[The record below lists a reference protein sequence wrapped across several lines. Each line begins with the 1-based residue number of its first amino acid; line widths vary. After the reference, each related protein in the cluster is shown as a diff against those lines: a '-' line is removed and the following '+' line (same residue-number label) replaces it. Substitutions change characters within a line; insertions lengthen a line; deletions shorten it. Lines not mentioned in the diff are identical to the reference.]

1 MLKIALC
8 DDDAVFLKEL
18 TGKIQEL
25 LRFEEKNAAIA
36 SFVNPTALTASVASG
51 DRFDIFILDVE
62 MPQIDG
68 FKVAADLRKYQ
79 PNVALIFLTSHLQY
93 APEGYKVDALRF
105 ISKLNVDE
113 TLPEALQKALH
124 TLEQQDQHSL
134 LVQHYKNFSRVLYQ
148 NIIYVIKINRHSP
161 YLSITLHKCYPYY
174 LFGISTFPNSAY
186 HTTARRK
193 FSITIV

>member
-68 FKVAADLRKYQ
+68 FKVTADLRKYQ

-93 APEGYKVDALRF
+93 ALEGYKVDALRF

-124 TLEQQDQHSL
+124 TLEQQDQHFL
-134 LVQHYKNFSRVLYQ
+134 FNF
-148 NIIYVIKINRHSP
+148 NIILCHAFPITAEHLRKRARKCAKTAFTTHKSVNGAE
-161 YLSITLHKCYPYY
+161 LSD
-174 LFGISTFPNSAY
+174 A
-186 HTTARRK
+186 A
-193 FSITIV
+193 

>member
-93 APEGYKVDALRF
+93 APEG
-105 ISKLNVDE
+105 
-113 TLPEALQKALH
+113 
-124 TLEQQDQHSL
+124 
-134 LVQHYKNFSRVLYQ
+134 
-148 NIIYVIKINRHSP
+148 
-161 YLSITLHKCYPYY
+161 
-174 LFGISTFPNSAY
+174 
-186 HTTARRK
+186 
-193 FSITIV
+193 

>member
-124 TLEQQDQHSL
+124 TLEQQISIRYL
-134 LVQHYKNFSRVLYQ
+134 FST
-148 NIIYVIKINRHSP
+148 IKISAEYFTRI
-161 YLSITLHKCYPYY
+161 LSMFEKLPAVCKSLRQIK
-174 LFGISTFPNSAY
+174 
-186 HTTARRK
+186 
-193 FSITIV
+193 V

>member
-105 ISKLNVDE
+105 IFK
-113 TLPEALQKALH
+113 
-124 TLEQQDQHSL
+124 
-134 LVQHYKNFSRVLYQ
+134 
-148 NIIYVIKINRHSP
+148 IKCRR
-161 YLSITLHKCYPYY
+161 
-174 LFGISTFPNSAY
+174 NSA
-186 HTTARRK
+186 
-193 FSITIV
+193 